1 MPIFEIDGGVSSKNA
16 QQFLDMAHTINAG
29 GLVFVAGGVFDELI
43 GVVKKVKESD
53 VVTRLQGGHT
63 VEL

>member
-1 MPIFEIDGGVSSKNA
+1 
-16 QQFLDMAHTINAG
+16 MAYTINAG

-43 GVVKKVKESD
+43 GVVKKVKELD
-53 VVTRLQGGHT
+53 VVARLQGGLLKNKKNT